1 MIVNIS
7 EIDLYKRIEELESE
21 NRFLHAENKRL
32 REALGLPLENIA
44 SKQDIDKLIFDILP
58 DVLDKQQRENKVRNL
73 LYALHKRDKS
83 IVNQG
88 TNRNPKLVLSL
99 SK

>member
-1 MIVNIS
+1 VIVNIS

-44 SKQDIDKLIFDILP
+44 SRQDIDKLILDILP

>member
-44 SKQDIDKLIFDILP
+44 SRQDIDKLILDILP